1 MEWRDEPRAREAWK
15 AAATRR
21 EMVMWKGVEVGGM
34 EGKSTLNTWLCW
46 LGDGPG
52 RGQDGEED
60 FQLTSG
66 L

>member
-1 MEWRDEPRAREAWK
+1 MLMR
-15 AAATRR
+15 TRR
-21 EMVMWKGVEVGGM
+21 EMVMWKGVEVGEM

-46 LGDGPG
+46 LGDGQG

-60 FQLTSG
+60 FQLPSG

>member
-1 MEWRDEPRAREAWK
+1 MSLGPGRPGRMLMQ
-15 AAATRR
+15 TRR
-21 EMVMWKGVEVGGM
+21 EMVMWKGVEVGEM

-46 LGDGPG
+46 LGDGQG

-60 FQLTSG
+60 FQLPSG